1 MKTFKK
7 VTTRKQLESQ
17 GIATIE
23 SNDFYGFGEE
33 NEFRFVLA
41 IVKKGLVFKNEETRN
56 YPTKTIKE
64 CINLY
69 NEGFIKE

>member
-1 MKTFKK
+1 MK

-23 SNDFYGFGEE
+23 SNDLWGFGEG
-33 NEFRFVLA
+33 NEFKYVLA
-41 IVKKGLVFKNEETRN
+41 ITKKGLVFKNEGTRN

-69 NEGFIKE
+69 NEGFINE